1 MALTGVNNLASSA
14 GGGGGAP
21 NPTLLEV
28 ADIAARNA
36 IAALDRFQGMR
47 VLVIDASADANVGTG
62 RAFYQLGVGLGNGD
76 WLRVSE
82 EESMDLTFDGLSPTT
97 TKGDLIVRNASNNIR
112 LPVGAD
118 GQIPIADSGE
128 AAGIKWDTALPNAVE
143 DTFTPTLSQTIFT
156 LSSTPSGPAAFSLYL
171 NGQLR
176 LRGTDYTQAGTIL
189 TWLDPGGLTLLT
201 TDELIARYN
210 DTALAGVGKPIAY
223 INELQLEPNSSNP
236 TFQIDIA
243 TGSCRNDSD
252 DGDIVATPITVDLT
266 VSGIDG
272 LDTGSEAS
280 DTWYFVWLIKHTD
293 GTVSG
298 LLSLSSTSPTLP
310 AGYTKKRRLG
320 SIRNDTGSDIIPF
333 AQNGKANR
341 RTYSY
346 LSIITSRQPL
356 SGGSSEPIAAVDL
369 SSFVPP
375 TTQTANIFANQGGT
389 VAALLLLRDVGGAA
403 IELLSSGQASS
414 YNDFPI
420 TSSQT
425 MAYTNFGVGGLSDI
439 YVRGYTEGI

>member
-1 MALTGVNNLASSA
+1 MSLLVSLISVGDSGILPPNSVSNAELAIVPPNTMKGNDTGSPADVKDLTVAEVNALL
-14 GGGGGAP
+14 
-21 NPTLLEV
+21 
-28 ADIAARNA
+28 
-36 IAALDRFQGMR
+36 
-47 VLVIDASADANVGTG
+47 GTG
-62 RAFYQLGVGLGNGD
+62 AAIL
-76 WLRVSE
+76 
-82 EESMDLTFDGLSPTT
+82 T
-97 TKGDLIVRNASNNIR
+97 TKGDLLSHDSTTEVR

-128 AAGIKWDTALPNAVE
+128 ASGIKWDTALPNAVE
-143 DTFTPTLSQTIFT
+143 DAFIPTLSQTIFT
-156 LSSTPSGPAAFSLYL
+156 LSSTPSGPAAFALYL

-176 LRGTDYTQAGTIL
+176 LRGTDYTQSGTTL

-210 DTALAGVGKPIAY
+210 DTALAGIGSPISY

-236 TFQIDIA
+236 TFQVDIA

-252 DGDIVATPITVDLT
+252 DGDILATSPITIDIT

-333 AQNGKANR
+333 AQNGNANR

-375 TTQTANIFANQGGT
+375 TTQTANIFANQGGA
-389 VAALLLLRDVGGAA
+389 VAALLLLNDVTGNA

-425 MAYTNFGVGGLSDI
+425 MAYTNFGSGGLSDI
-439 YVRGYTEGI
+439 YVRGYTEDI